1 MGGSSAD
8 SVDAERMRKQQVS
21 VVSIIGESFW
31 GLHADAVLRLLMGG
45 IGAGGRTL
53 TSRKDR
59 RVGSLRH

>member
-1 MGGSSAD
+1 
-8 SVDAERMRKQQVS
+8 
-21 VVSIIGESFW
+21 
-31 GLHADAVLRLLMGG
+31 MGG